1 MWNEYTSDSL
11 INNKKY
17 YIIMTIGELTDKIQN
32 VIDDSELGLVVT
44 HSEMGGK
51 NDDSFYETTV
61 SGGKNGDGKWGE
73 YFSDLSKFV
82 NAVESNGM
90 EIWLVKM
97 YNDVLDDVFYAT
109 FGIRFDEGI

>member
-1 MWNEYTSDSL
+1 
-11 INNKKY
+11 
-17 YIIMTIGELTDKIQN
+17 MTIGELTDKIQN
-32 VIDDSELGLVVT
+32 VIDDSELGLEVT

-51 NDDSFYETTV
+51 KDD
-61 SGGKNGDGKWGE
+61 

>member
-1 MWNEYTSDSL
+1 
-11 INNKKY
+11 
-17 YIIMTIGELTDKIQN
+17 MTIGELTDKIQN
-32 VIDDSELGLVVT
+32 VIDDSELGLEVT
-44 HSEMGGK
+44 RSEMGGK
-51 NDDSFYETTV
+51 NDDSFYEITV
-61 SGGKNGDGKWGE
+61 SGGKNGDGKWCE